1 MNQEWKVV
9 VVQKVMPEIHE
20 QVCVSTR
27 TSVVSHHSALRMK
40 FMLTLLVL
48 VMSQTV
54 KDGAV
59 ALLDG
64 HHGSQAASVPKD
76 IHD

>member
-20 QVCVSTR
+20 QVCVSTK
-27 TSVVSHHSALRMK
+27 TSVASHRSAPRMK
-40 FMLTLLVL
+40 SMLMLLVHA
-48 VMSQTV
+48 MSQTV

-59 ALLDG
+59 ALQDG
-64 HHGSQAASVPKD
+64 PHGSQAASVPKD